1 MSANRTAMDIRP
13 TAIPDIKLITPVRH
27 GDHRGFL
34 SEVYNRRMLAEAGI
48 DIDFV
53 QDNHT
58 YSAQVGILRGLHF
71 QSPPYAQTK
80 LVRVLR
86 GAVVD
91 VAVDLR
97 HGSITFG
104 RHVMVELT
112 AESWTQILVPRGF
125 AHGVLTLA
133 PGTEL
138 SYKVDT
144 YFAPD
149 YDHGVRW
156 DDPDLAIP
164 WPLATEN
171 IFLSKKDRG
180 QPLLRDLPSYF
191 NCPQPSML

>member
-1 MSANRTAMDIRP
+1 MDIRP
-13 TAIPDIKLITPVRH
+13 TAIPDVKLITPVRH
-27 GDHRGFL
+27 SDHRGFF
-34 SEVYNRRMLAEAGI
+34 SEVYNRRTLAEAGI

-58 YSAQVGILRGLHF
+58 YSAQAGTLRGLHF
-71 QSPPYAQTK
+71 QSPPHAQTK
-80 LVRVLR
+80 LVRVLH

-104 RHVMVELT
+104 RHVMIELT
-112 AESWTQILVPRGF
+112 AESWTQILVPSGF

-144 YFAPD
+144 YFVPD
-149 YDHGVRW
+149 HDHGVRW

-164 WPLATEN
+164 WPLAIEN
-171 IFLSKKDRG
+171 ILLSSRDRR
-180 QPLLRDLPSYF
+180 QPLFRDLPPYF
-191 NCPQPSML
+191 IYPQPGIL